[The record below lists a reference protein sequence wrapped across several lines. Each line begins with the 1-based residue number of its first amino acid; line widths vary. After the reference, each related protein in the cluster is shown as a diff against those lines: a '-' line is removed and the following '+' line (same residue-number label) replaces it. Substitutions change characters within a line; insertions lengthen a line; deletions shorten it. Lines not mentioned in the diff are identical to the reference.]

1 LKEEAIPSKIPI
13 SASNKHNKHAP
24 FWAAGLVI
32 LCITGLATI
41 WLNFGSFWKGYV
53 LDITGPA
60 WNYIL
65 FRGRFTSK
73 ADNRWTRFFTP
84 KRTVVIFIAV
94 CIGIEGIQYLK
105 LYEATFDPWDFLA
118 YISVLVPLFILDQ
131 VTYEGRGAV

>member
-1 LKEEAIPSKIPI
+1 LKEEAIPFKTPI
-13 SASNKHNKHAP
+13 SVGNKHDKHAP

-32 LCITGLATI
+32 LGVTGLATN
-41 WLNFGSFWKGYV
+41 WLDLGSFWKGYV

-73 ADNRWTRFFTP
+73 VDNRWTRFFTP

-94 CIGIEGIQYLK
+94 CIVIEGMQYLK
-105 LYEATFDPWDFLA
+105 LYDATFDPWDFVA
-118 YISVLVPLFILDQ
+118 YISVLVPLFKLDQ
-131 VTYEGRGAV
+131 VTYEGRDVV

>member
-1 LKEEAIPSKIPI
+1 LKEEAIPSKIPL
-13 SASNKHNKHAP
+13 SASNKHNKQAP
-24 FWAAGLVI
+24 FWAVGLVI
-32 LCITGLATI
+32 LCVTGLATI
-41 WLNFGSFWKGYV
+41 WLNLGSFWKGYV

-60 WNYIL
+60 WSYIL

-84 KRTVVIFIAV
+84 KRTVVIFITV

-105 LYEATFDPWDFLA
+105 LYEATFDPWDFVA

-131 VTYEGRGAV
+131 VTYEGRDVV

>member
-1 LKEEAIPSKIPI
+1 MITSKILI
-13 SASNKHNKHAP
+13 QESNKHNKHAP
-24 FWAAGLVI
+24 FWAAGIVI
-32 LCITGLATI
+32 LGVIGLATI
-41 WLNFGSFWKGYV
+41 WLDLGSFWKGYV

-73 ADNRWTRFFTP
+73 VDNRWTRFFTP

-94 CIGIEGIQYLK
+94 RIGIEGMQYLK
-105 LYEATFDPWDFLA
+105 LYDATFDPWDIVA

-131 VTYEGRGAV
+131 VTYEGREVV